1 MKRRSTGHTQ
11 VFNVT
16 FYCQHALLERKVD
29 VKKGG
34 DELKLHQGPLGCVL
48 PWSPHLVFLVAQLCP
63 TLCNPVDCSPP
74 GSSIH
79 GDSPGK
85 NTGVGRHALLQRIFL
100 TQELNSHLLYHR
112 QILYPLSCL
121 GSPHP
126 FIPGRKKIMLHTTE
140 CFK

>member
-85 NTGVGRHALLQRIFL
+85 NTGVGSLSLLQGNFP
-100 TQELNSHLLYHR
+100 TQELNWNFLHCRRILLGSEPP
-112 QILYPLSCL
+112 QKPLSHVNRPDFLCVR
-121 GSPHP
+121 
-126 FIPGRKKIMLHTTE
+126 IY
-140 CFK
+140 